1 MIDYSLRE
9 LECFVAVAEE
19 LSFTRAARRLRLSQP
34 PLSRHIQ
41 SLESRLGTKL
51 FLRAPRSVAL
61 TAAGRAFLADTKGTL
76 AQLQRAGD
84 SAKRAASG
92 ETSRLALGFVSAV
105 LNPKLMG
112 VFQRYRAR
120 HPAVQLSL
128 QDSPPAEQLSAIAEG
143 RLDGG
148 FVGSTPGNPSSG
160 LVFIPWSTE
169 PLMLFLPPGH
179 RLTNSRK
186 VKLADLAR
194 ESFVTVARESAPC
207 YAKQIQ
213 CMCAEAGFRPKV
225 VQEAARGQAVAVM
238 VAAGAGVSIMPASL
252 ARNTGDSLV
261 AVPLADKSATVTYVF
276 VHRPGQIEEPLSD
289 FVAELGA

>member
-41 SLESRLGTKL
+41 SLESRLGAKL
-51 FLRAPRSVAL
+51 FLRSPRAVAL

-84 SAKRAASG
+84 AAKRAARG

-105 LNPKLMG
+105 LNPKLISI
-112 VFQRYRAR
+112 FQRYRSK
-120 HPAVQLSL
+120 HPTVQLTL
-128 QDSPPAEQLSAIAEG
+128 QDSPPAEQLRAIAEG

-179 RLTNSRK
+179 PLANSRK
-186 VKLADLAR
+186 VKLADLAG
-194 ESFVTVARESAPC
+194 ESFVTVATESAPC
-207 YAKQIQ
+207 FAKQIQ
-213 CMCAEAGFRPKV
+213 RMCDEAGFRPKV
-225 VQEAARGQAVAVM
+225 VQEAARGQAIAVM
-238 VAAGAGVSIMPASL
+238 VAAGAGVSILPASL

-261 AVPLADKSATVTYVF
+261 AVPLADKSAFVTYVF
-276 VHRPGQIEEPLSD
+276 VHRPGQVEEPLRD

>member
-19 LSFTRAARRLRLSQP
+19 LSFTRAARRLQLSQP

-51 FLRAPRSVAL
+51 FLRSPRAVAL

-84 SAKRAASG
+84 SARRAARG

-105 LNPKLMG
+105 LNPKLID

-120 HPAVQLSL
+120 HPAVQLTL
-128 QDSPPAEQLSAIAEG
+128 QDSPPAEQLSAIADG

-160 LVFIPWSTE
+160 LVFIPWSQE

-186 VKLADLAR
+186 VKLADLAD
-194 ESFVTVARESAPC
+194 EAFVTVAMESAPC

-213 CMCAEAGFRPKV
+213 RMCAEAGFRPRV
-225 VQEAARGQAVAVM
+225 VQEAARAQAVAVM
-238 VAAGAGVSIMPASL
+238 VAAGAGVSILPASL
-252 ARNTGDSLV
+252 VRNTGGSLV
-261 AVPLADKSATVTYVF
+261 AVPLADKSAIVTYVF
-276 VHRPGQIEEPLSD
+276 AHRPGQIEEPLSD
-289 FVAELGA
+289 FAAELGA